1 MLYYLKNKKG
11 LPMASPNYVY
21 TNTRLPLRQVMMMVD
36 MTVCEHVAKIA
47 PKNIIAKNQ
56 CVFIKWH

>member
-1 MLYYLKNKKG
+1 
-11 LPMASPNYVY
+11 MASPNYVY

-36 MTVCEHVAKIA
+36 MTVCEHDAKVA

-56 CVFIKWH
+56 CDFIKWH